1 MKITRLVC
9 RGCGAPLS
17 GLGTDS
23 IFICSVCGR
32 GFAGGGNGLEP
43 LSVEHRALP
52 GSGIPLPF
60 WRVSAAVHVL
70 RRTVRNE
77 FTTTIL
83 RFGTMYDGHTAGGK
97 YRETGGGSERREFL
111 FPAFPVDGLPGIGVK
126 LSRCFESV
134 PPVIDGASGFPNVS
148 GGSVSPED
156 ALVLARCVAV
166 GEETEKADWL
176 AEIELVISAARSSI
190 VILPCSPEGEKVLID
205 GAGVSFF
212 RRAVPGWSDILEYT
226 GSQA

>member
-9 RGCGAPLS
+9 RGCGSPLS
-17 GLGTDS
+17 GLGTDCV
-23 IFICSVCGR
+23 FICSTCGR
-32 GFAGGGNGLEP
+32 CFAGGGKGLEP

-70 RRTVRNE
+70 KRTVRNE

-83 RFGTMYDGHTAGGK
+83 RFGSMFDSDTLPGK
-97 YRETGGGSERREFL
+97 HRDTGGSSERREFL
-111 FPAFPVDGLPGIGVK
+111 FPAFPVDGLPGIGVN
-126 LSRCFESV
+126 LSRCLESV

-166 GEETEKADWL
+166 GEETDKSDWL
-176 AEIELVISAARSSI
+176 AEIELVISAARSS
-190 VILPCSPEGEKVLID
+190 VVVLPCFPRGEKVLI
-205 GAGVSFF
+205 GETGVSFF
-212 RRAVPGWSDILEYT
+212 RRAVPRWSDILEYIGPQT
-226 GSQA
+226 